1 MRKLIEAKHIII
13 VVSILMCMILT
24 LGAMI
29 CYFYTDQVYPILFLF
44 ILIISIIISQKN
56 SRGDSI
62 DFFNS

>member
-13 VVSILMCMILT
+13 IVSILLCMILT

-29 CYFYTDQVYPILFLF
+29 YYFYAEQVYPILFLF
-44 ILIISIIISQKN
+44 VLIISIIISQKN